1 MTNEN
6 ETNIPLLDLTPIY
19 LQNTN
24 NIINTFIFMNL
35 DQGHDFH
42 DGSARTKTSSGN
54 STWVD
59 LDVKGKGFINQIKR
73 SIFNNKYP
81 DGNHLLTSSDG
92 EIFGNSDFIKG
103 SLNTTFVGGNGAY
116 GLVVIDNE
124 NFQKYNNNIS
134 IEENIID
141 VIKKNINIKILNL
154 ADKIYFVGEGDTF
167 GDQGR
172 TFTIENND
180 DKEINIL
187 FLPFYQ
193 RVYNGSMHKL
203 WTFNN
208 IKHIYLIKIVEITLN
223 KQPESMELLNPIFT
237 CEKFTTINN
246 INPQYVLNYNQFLNG
261 VKKGDTNTFVNKFK
275 KKLQDEG
282 LFEQYKD
289 YFIKNDKSMK
299 FDLIHQLPDNI
310 QKIIF
315 NIFIV
320 CLMTN
325 DFNPNLIDNIVS
337 DGTNSLSF
345 DRETKKFV
353 LKVSNINF
361 LDFVSRGVK
370 YHFENCGDKSFRHF
384 LNLLYLNE
392 KPYIHPNYVCNNI
405 EVETAKD
412 VILMKLQ
419 GDVLD
424 EYNNLMKNKIPIDD
438 TNENFISK
446 QYGFITD
453 TNIGSNQTESTA
465 EYIINSLNNTI
476 NIEKGIELQS
486 GGALENFPNETQ
498 NFIKKITGVGNNYFL
513 ISTYVTQILDKLQ
526 DNPNCSELQNELKD
540 FIQQKYNKDISKDI
554 NKYKCETEILN
565 TEKKELDS
573 NSSFLIQPK
582 TSIESALTTAETV
595 SPTTEETSII
605 TTIPSSTVQGFDNIP
620 NVNEIF
626 DLELPSEL
634 TEKFVPINAKSMK
647 NSVDIF
653 IDKYSNKL
661 QLYYDFIKQNEGIVH
676 SNNYFNNCWQS
687 TDFYQKGGGSYPFKF
702 TVASGSLDSSSLG
715 GQSLPQYHPP
725 EIDIYMP
732 IFKLD
737 GDKSILKGVIVRM
750 VIVKEILNNP
760 INSKSKVVVFC
771 HFVYIDFERTQIIPP
786 NDISEYPQK
795 IKELLDF
802 TIKNTVYVKNKS
814 SCVNLDELPNIKL
827 NDEENIDFKIIN
839 LYVEGQSE
847 TKSRNWY
854 KYYTHTQGPTVK
866 ESIVIPVNYN
876 TRSEIESGTN
886 FDYVASGI
894 VDVAEKLID
903 NSGKLREIF
912 VDEKAQVQFIKLFLV
927 RNKYTGDKSRSTDTL
942 FLNQI
947 KYLEGVQISNDENTL
962 YNAQMLGL
970 NTVWSTSSKSVF
982 YMAPYMTSEGKFPIT
997 TGTYVEILKKGLKSN
1012 PNIKVYM
1019 PNKDESGSKV
1029 DDTSLIQSEIRDELM
1044 DTLDPTFISDYQNF
1058 IKNSKNPNNLTIGS
1072 GFIEQFVN
1080 GIFNYR
1086 EKLNKQIN
1094 DFFEQCSFL
1103 DEFITKCDNENRI
1116 LMDDNCI
1123 NIFNNDKN
1131 KESFPFKL
1139 NKLYEEIIDNI
1150 KSIKINLAGIY
1161 QSLFT
1166 FIIQINKSDV
1176 LKNDI
1181 DSLSN
1186 LILYLSK
1193 TYPWWLKQVLDYKEQ
1208 LIKYNYCKTY
1218 KNILNKIKILI
1229 DKSSS
1234 DETKNYTS
1242 LYNKLNIKILVKN
1255 CDSIEAPDINN
1266 ILLKEYIPKT
1276 QDDIGYDANQ
1286 ELVNLEDNQL
1296 KYKIISKNFLD
1307 KLKQIKVKPLDT
1319 RNLDQINDSDTL
1331 NILKNPITQETK
1343 DKFRLFLVKRKQRA
1357 IQKETASLGGASLLN
1372 GESMEIAN
1380 INEENKDNSI
1390 ELIETNKTPI
1400 ISSLKSSEFS
1410 QQIIDFYKNSYKCNI
1425 GNKIKNY
1432 VEIIIF
1438 IHENYGKLLFEPI
1451 DIKEENS
1458 SLVIKI
1464 FLINIDFINKSFSP
1478 IIDYNI
1484 IVKKFSLVDDTYTT
1498 EEMNSLLN
1506 LYSSQLNLYSL
1517 INDIILSNYSSLELA
1532 NLFHDSIS
1540 DNTLNELEI
1549 PYFKYDLERK
1559 IMLENNINSDL
1570 SQSVIGN
1577 KRSFDSEI
1585 VEQEDNNKKKPF
1597 NNEFIESELLSNK
1610 KRPLELSSGISSEQ
1624 LKKIQKSEIYD
1635 NTNFIPFNNNL
1646 SLNNRALGKS
1656 YAGSIKKNRKYK
1668 RFNKTI
1674 KKIKNKNKNP
1684 NPNFSKKKK
1693 YLKRRKYTRRH

>member
-24 NIINTFIFMNL
+24 NIINSLIFMNL

-73 SIFNNKYP
+73 SIFNIKYP
-81 DGNHLLTSSDG
+81 DGNNILTSAKG

-116 GLVVIDNE
+116 GFVVIDDE
-124 NFQKYNNNIS
+124 NLQKHNNSNIS
-134 IEENIID
+134 IEKNIIE

-154 ADKIYFVGEGDTF
+154 PDKIYFVGEGDTY

-203 WTFNN
+203 WSFNN
-208 IKHIYLIKIVEITLN
+208 IKHIYLIKISEITLN
-223 KQPESMELLNPIFT
+223 KQPNSMELSNPVFT
-237 CEKFTTINN
+237 CEKFTTISN
-246 INPQYVLNYNQFLNG
+246 ITPQYVLNYNQFLNG
-261 VKKGDTNTFVNKFK
+261 IKKGDSNTFVNKFK

-289 YFIKNDKSMK
+289 YFIKNDKTIK
-299 FDLIHQLPDNI
+299 FDLIHLLPENI
-310 QKIIF
+310 QKIIS
-315 NIFIV
+315 NIFIAS
-320 CLMTN
+320 LITN
-325 DFNPNLIDNIVS
+325 DFNPNLIENIVS
-337 DGTNSLSF
+337 EGINSVNY
-345 DRETKKFV
+345 DRETNKFI
-353 LKVSNINF
+353 LKISNIEF
-361 LDFVSRGVK
+361 LDFISRGVK

-392 KPYIHPNYVCNNI
+392 KPYIHPNYVSNNT
-405 EVETAKD
+405 EVEMAKD
-412 VILMKLQ
+412 KILMKLQ
-419 GDVLD
+419 GHLLD
-424 EYNNLMKNKIPIDD
+424 EYNNLIKNKILIEE

-476 NIEKGIELQS
+476 NIEKDIEGQS
-486 GGALENFPNETQ
+486 GGALENFPNDTQ
-498 NFIKKITGVGNNYFL
+498 NFIKKITVGNNYLL
-513 ISTYVTQILDKLQ
+513 ISTYVTQILDRIQ
-526 DNPNCSELQNELKD
+526 DKPNCSELQNELKD
-540 FIQQKYNKDISKDI
+540 FIQEKYKKDISKDI
-554 NKYKCETEILN
+554 IKYKCETETLGRETLG
-565 TEKKELDS
+565 TEIKELDS
-573 NSSFLIQPK
+573 TTSFLRQPQ
-582 TSIESALTTAETV
+582 TSIETAVTTGETV
-595 SPTTEETSII
+595 SPITEET
-605 TTIPSSTVQGFDNIP
+605 TPVTTTLDTIPITTVQGFDNIS

-626 DLELPSEL
+626 DLQLPSKL

-647 NSVDIF
+647 NSLDIF

-661 QLYYDFIKQNEGIVH
+661 QLYYDFIKQNEGNI
-676 SNNYFNNCWQS
+676 STNNYFNNCWQS

-732 IFKLD
+732 IFQLD
-737 GDKSILKGVIVRM
+737 GDKSNLKGVIVRM

-771 HFVYIDFERTQIIPP
+771 HFVYVDFERTQIIPP
-786 NDISEYPQK
+786 NDVSEYPEK
-795 IKELLDF
+795 IKALLDF

-814 SCVNLDELPNIKL
+814 NCVNLEELPNIKL
-827 NDEENIDFKIIN
+827 NDDENIDFKLIN
-839 LYVEGQSE
+839 LYVEGQTE
-847 TKSRNWY
+847 KKSRNWY

-903 NSGKLREIF
+903 NSGKLREVFI
-912 VDEKAQVQFIKLFLV
+912 DEKSQVQFIKLFLV

-970 NTVWSTSSKSVF
+970 NTVWCTSSKSIF
-982 YMAPYMTSEGKFPIT
+982 YMAPYMTPEGKFPIT
-997 TGTYVEILKKGLKSN
+997 TGVYVEILKKGLKSN
-1012 PNIKVYM
+1012 PNIKVYT
-1019 PNKDESGSKV
+1019 PNKDESGGKV

-1044 DTLDPTFISDYQNF
+1044 DTLDPIFISDYQKF
-1058 IKNSKNPNNLTIGS
+1058 IKDTKNPNNLTIGS

-1086 EKLNKQIN
+1086 EKLNKQSN

-1103 DEFITKCDNENRI
+1103 DEFITKCDNDNKI

-1139 NKLYEEIIDNI
+1139 NKLYEEIMYNI
-1150 KSIKINLAGIY
+1150 TSIKDNLSGIY

-1166 FIIQINKSDV
+1166 FILQINKSDV

-1193 TYPWWLKQVLDYKEQ
+1193 TYPFWLKQVLDYKEQ

-1218 KNILNKIKILI
+1218 KNILNKIKILM
-1229 DKSSS
+1229 DNSSS
-1234 DETKNYTS
+1234 NEKKNYTS
-1242 LYNKLNIKILVKN
+1242 LYNKLNTKILVKN
-1255 CDSIEAPDINN
+1255 CDSITIPDENK

-1276 QDDIGYDANQ
+1276 PDDVGYDANQ

-1296 KYKIISKNFLD
+1296 KYKILSKNFLD
-1307 KLKQIKVKPLDT
+1307 KLKQIKVKPLDS
-1319 RNLDQINDSDTL
+1319 RKLDQITDNETL
-1331 NILKNPITQETK
+1331 NIIKNPINEETK
-1343 DKFRLFLVKRKQRA
+1343 DKFRLFISKRKPRA
-1357 IQKETASLGGASLLN
+1357 IQKETASLGGATVFK
-1372 GESMEIAN
+1372 GEPMEITDN
-1380 INEENKDNSI
+1380 NENNSEHMEMNNNNDNNDNKDEPMEISENTS
-1390 ELIETNKTPI
+1390 EL
-1400 ISSLKSSEFS
+1400 S
-1410 QQIIDFYKNSYKCNI
+1410 QQIIEFYKNSYKCNV
-1425 GNKIKNY
+1425 GNRVKNY
-1432 VEIIIF
+1432 IEIIKF
-1438 IHENYGKLLFEPI
+1438 IHEKYGKLLFEPV
-1451 DIKEENS
+1451 DIKDDNS
-1458 SLVIKI
+1458 TLVIKI

-1478 IIDYNI
+1478 VIDYNTI
-1484 IVKKFSLVDDTYTT
+1484 IKNFNVVDDNYTT
-1498 EEMNSLLN
+1498 EQMNSLLN
-1506 LYSSQLNLYSL
+1506 LYSSQLNLYTL
-1517 INDIILSNYSSLELA
+1517 INDIILSDYTSLELA
-1532 NLFHDSIS
+1532 NLLHDSTS
-1540 DNTLNELEI
+1540 DNTLNDLEI
-1549 PYFKYDLERK
+1549 PYLKYELERK
-1559 IMLENNINSDL
+1559 IIDENKLDNKS
-1570 SQSVIGN
+1570 SEQVIGN
-1577 KRSFDSEI
+1577 KRTFET
-1585 VEQEDNNKKKPF
+1585 ELMEPKPI
-1597 NNEFIESELLSNK
+1597 NSK
-1610 KRPLELSSGISSEQ
+1610 KRPIESSSGISSEQ

-1635 NTNFIPFNNNL
+1635 NTKFVPFDNL
-1646 SLNNRALGKS
+1646 SFNNRAVGKS
-1656 YAGSIKKNRKYK
+1656 YAGSIKKNRKCK

-1674 KKIKNKNKNP
+1674 KKNKNKNLKC
-1684 NPNFSKKKK
+1684 SKKKK
-1693 YLKRRKYTRRH
+1693 YLKRRNYTRRH